1 MSDPVPLEKAFQL
14 GSDRVVLILTKPEQM
29 LRSPKKDEKLAA
41 CIRHAHPAAAE
52 KLCLR
57 AQRYN
62 ENVALAR
69 LRARQ
74 GKVLIVA
81 PEDTCGVDTL
91 TKDKQALRR
100 LYQMG
105 YADAQKITD
114 FLRKGEG

>member
-1 MSDPVPLEKAFQL
+1 M
-14 GSDRVVLILTKPEQM
+14 RT
-29 LRSPKKDEKLAA
+29 
-41 CIRHAHPAAAE
+41 
-52 KLCLR
+52 
-57 AQRYN
+57 
-62 ENVALAR
+62 
-69 LRARQ
+69 RQ